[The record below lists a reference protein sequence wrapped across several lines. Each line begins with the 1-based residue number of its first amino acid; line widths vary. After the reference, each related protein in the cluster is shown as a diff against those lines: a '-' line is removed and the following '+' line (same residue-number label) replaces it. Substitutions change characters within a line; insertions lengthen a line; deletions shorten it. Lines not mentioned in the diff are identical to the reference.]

1 MTGDVDQDAVLRAR
15 NVLLGSGRPTP
26 REEVEACRVLARVS
40 PATYLPRLSRALVH
54 LGHGVV
60 FDELPQ
66 ARLALFEEAAQAAY
80 ALDTSDPM
88 RTEVLLNALD
98 SLQHHLFVIGRRAEG
113 LALRE
118 EMAEIGRG
126 NLEDGPGGP
135 AWSALELW
143 ARALAEEGRH
153 REAAE
158 LHEEIVR
165 HARPYGPRGGGAAWA
180 VLEWMAEAEAAGLR
194 DMAEAAARELVEMER
209 SELSARG
216 TTRSLLFFALL
227 RLAELLDGYGKFEA
241 ASAAYDEAGEL
252 LAGFATSGDLSP
264 GAYLFPYWA
273 VLFGL
278 SGRAPELSA
287 PGRSAPALGAKIGET
302 TPDVRERYFAELPAL
317 RAAVDAP
324 APDADLA
331 ERVLAH
337 RRLTVRSALHAVH
350 RRGYLFLEPVLPLF
364 EEGVAL
370 ARRLYAEDAAAG
382 TAPLARA
389 LFDRSSAL
397 TAGQRFA
404 EAHPDFQEALAL
416 RAAQR

>member
-1 MTGDVDQDAVLRAR
+1 MSGDVDQDAVLRAR
-15 NVLLGSGRPTP
+15 NVLLSSGRPTP
-26 REEVEACRVLARVS
+26 REAVEAYRVLARVS
-40 PATYLPRLSRALVH
+40 PATYLPRLSRALVD
-54 LGHGVV
+54 LGYGDV

-66 ARLALFEEAAQAAY
+66 ARLALFEEAAEAAY
-80 ALDTSDPM
+80 ALDGSDPM
-88 RTEVLLNALD
+88 RTEVLLKALEP
-98 SLQHHLFVIGRRAEG
+98 LQHHLFVLGRRAEG

-118 EMAEIGRG
+118 EMAGLARRALDTDPDAPVG
-126 NLEDGPGGP
+126 D
-135 AWSALELW
+135 ALELW

-165 HARPYGPRGGGAAWA
+165 HARPYGSRSGGAAWA
-180 VLEWMAEAEAAGLR
+180 VLEWMAEAEAAGMR
-194 DMAEAAARELVEMER
+194 DMAEAAARELVEMEQ
-209 SELSARG
+209 SEFSARG

-227 RLAELLDGYGKFEA
+227 RLAELLDGYGEFEA
-241 ASAAYDEAGEL
+241 ASAAYDEVGEL
-252 LAGFATSGDLSP
+252 LAGFAASGDLSP
-264 GAYLFPYWA
+264 GAYLYPYWA

-278 SGRAPELSA
+278 SGRAPELPA
-287 PGRSAPALGAKIGET
+287 PGRCAPAFGAEIGKT

-324 APDADLA
+324 ALDADLA

-370 ARRLYAEDAAAG
+370 ARRLYAADAAAG
-382 TAPLARA
+382 SAQLARA
-389 LFDRSSAL
+389 LFDRASAL
-397 TAGQRFA
+397 AAGQRFA